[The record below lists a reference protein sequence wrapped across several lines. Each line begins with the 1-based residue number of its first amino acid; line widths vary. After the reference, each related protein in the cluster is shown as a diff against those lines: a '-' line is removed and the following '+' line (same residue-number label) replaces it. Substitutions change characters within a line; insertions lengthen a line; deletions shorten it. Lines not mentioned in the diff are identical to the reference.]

1 MADKADETSLSPET
15 VQENVTVD
23 PPETVKESTP
33 EKSVDVD
40 SSLPSVPEVIAR
52 LDRSK
57 KPSVDS
63 SQPKSRRL
71 FGREK
76 PVHQVLG
83 GGKTADV
90 LLWRDKKSALGA
102 LATATA
108 IWVLFEL
115 LNYRLLT
122 LISYC
127 FMFTLGALFI
137 VYKLMSWMNITL
149 PRIPEVHISEE
160 RARHA
165 AFTLRNDINRVL
177 SLLRNFAL
185 GRDLKKFLMVI
196 AGLWVLSVVGCW
208 FDFLTL
214 SYIGYVILHTVP
226 ALYERYEDKVDEFAE
241 RGMTEMNKHY
251 KVLDD
256 KVLSKIPRG
265 PSKPKKVQ

>member
-1 MADKADETSLSPET
+1 MADEADETSLSPET

-23 PPETVKESTP
+23 PPETVKENTP
-33 EKSVDVD
+33 EKSDDVD
-40 SSLPSVPEVIAR
+40 SSPPSVPEVVE
-52 LDRSK
+52 RSI
-57 KPSVDS
+57 PSVAS

-102 LATATA
+102 LASATA

-127 FMFTLGALFI
+127 FMFTLGPLFI
-137 VYKLMSWMNITL
+137 VSKLMSWINKTL

-165 AFTLRNDINRVL
+165 AFALRNDINRVL
-177 SLLRNFAL
+177 SLLRNVAL

-196 AGLWVLSVVGCW
+196 AGLWVLSVVGSW

-214 SYIGYVILHTVP
+214 SYIGFVLLHTVP
-226 ALYERYEDKVDEFAE
+226 ALYERYADKVDEFAE

-251 KVLDD
+251 KVLDA

-265 PSKPKKVQ
+265 PSKSKKSQ

>member
-1 MADKADETSLSPET
+1 MADTADETSLLPET

-23 PPETVKESTP
+23 PPETVKESAP
-33 EKSVDVD
+33 EKSDDVD
-40 SSLPSVPEVIAR
+40 SSPPSVPEVVE
-52 LDRSK
+52 RSI
-57 KPSVDS
+57 PSVAS

-102 LATATA
+102 LASATA

-122 LISYC
+122 LVSYC

-137 VYKLMSWMNITL
+137 VSKLMSWINKTL

-160 RARHA
+160 KARHA
-165 AFTLRNDINRVL
+165 AFALRNDINRVL
-177 SLLRNFAL
+177 SLLRDVAL

-196 AGLWVLSVVGCW
+196 AGLWVLSVVGSW
-208 FDFLTL
+208 FDFLAL
-214 SYIGYVILHTVP
+214 SYIGFVLLHTVP

-241 RGMTEMNKHY
+241 RGMAEINKYY
-251 KVLDD
+251 KVLDT

-265 PSKPKKVQ
+265 PSKSKKSQ

>member
-1 MADKADETSLSPET
+1 MADKADETNLSPET

-23 PPETVKESTP
+23 PPETGKESTP
-33 EKSVDVD
+33 EKSDDVD
-40 SSLPSVPEVIAR
+40 SSPPSVPEVVE
-52 LDRSK
+52 RSI
-57 KPSVDS
+57 PSVDS

-102 LATATA
+102 LAGATA

-122 LISYC
+122 LISYF

-137 VYKLMSWMNITL
+137 VSKLMSCINRTL
-149 PRIPEVHISEE
+149 PGIPELHISEE

-165 AFTLRNDINRVL
+165 AFALRNDINRVL
-177 SLLRNFAL
+177 SLLRNVAL
-185 GRDLKKFLMVI
+185 GHDLKKFLMVI
-196 AGLWVLSVVGCW
+196 AGLWVLSVVGSW

-214 SYIGYVILHTVP
+214 SYIGFVILQTVP
-226 ALYERYEDKVDEFAE
+226 ALYERYDDKIDELAE
-241 RGMTEMNKHY
+241 RGMTEINKLY
-251 KVLDD
+251 KLLDT

-265 PSKPKKVQ
+265 PSKSKKVQ